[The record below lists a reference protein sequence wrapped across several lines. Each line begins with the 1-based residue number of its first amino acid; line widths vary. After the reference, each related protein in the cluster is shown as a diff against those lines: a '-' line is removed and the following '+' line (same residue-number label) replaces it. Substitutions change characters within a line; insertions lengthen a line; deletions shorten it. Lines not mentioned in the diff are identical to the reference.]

1 MSNPANNDHRY
12 LKEDMSSPA
21 RDAFSITG
29 NDSTDL
35 AKITKALHISGSGD
49 VKLTLMNMAAGS
61 SITITLDTGYH
72 PLRAKRVWATGT
84 TATGI
89 TGLL

>member
-1 MSNPANNDHRY
+1 MSNPANSDHRY

-35 AKITKALHISGSGD
+35 SKITKAIHVATAGD
-49 VKLTLMNMAAGS
+49 IRMTLMNMLPGA
-61 SITITLDTGYH
+61 SITLTVEPGYH
-72 PLRAKRVWATGT
+72 PLRVKRVWSTNT
-84 TATGI
+84 TASNI